1 MEDVTTTGGSVLKA
15 VKEIRENGGIVDKVF
30 VVVDRL
36 EGAKENLQ
44 KENVELIPLV
54 TVKELQSTQ

>member
-1 MEDVTTTGGSVLKA
+1 MLKA
-15 VKEIRENGGIVDKVF
+15 VKEIRENGGIVDRVF

-54 TVKELQSTQ
+54 TVKELQST